1 MLQNYT
7 HPLLSLNHKMCSMT
21 QSEQNRNADDF
32 DLMFNYYYNLIH
44 ERYRMFWNNYFTLV
58 FGNYDILS
66 EVELST
72 LEDLR

>member
-1 MLQNYT
+1 MF
-7 HPLLSLNHKMCSMT
+7 SMT

-32 DLMFNYYYNLIH
+32 DLMFNYYYDLIH
-44 ERYRMFWNNYFTLV
+44 ERYRMFWNNYFRLV

>member
-1 MLQNYT
+1 
-7 HPLLSLNHKMCSMT
+7 MCSMT
-21 QSEQNRNADDF
+21 QSEKVDDF
-32 DLMFNYYYNLIH
+32 DLMFNYFYDWIH
-44 ERYRMFWNNYFTLV
+44 ERYRMFWNNYFRLV

>member
-1 MLQNYT
+1 
-7 HPLLSLNHKMCSMT
+7 MCSMT

-32 DLMFNYYYNLIH
+32 DLMFNYYYDLIH
-44 ERYRMFWNNYFTLV
+44 ERYRMFWNNYFRLV

-66 EVELST
+66 EVESST

>member
-1 MLQNYT
+1 
-7 HPLLSLNHKMCSMT
+7 MCSMT

-32 DLMFNYYYNLIH
+32 DLMFNYYYDWIH
-44 ERYRMFWNNYFTLV
+44 ERYRMFWNNYFRLV

-72 LEDLR
+72 LKDLR

>member
-1 MLQNYT
+1 MFR
-7 HPLLSLNHKMCSMT
+7 MT
-21 QSEQNRNADDF
+21 QSEKVDDF
-32 DLMFNYYYNLIH
+32 DLMFNYYYDLIH
-44 ERYRMFWNNYFTLV
+44 ERYRMFWNNYFRLV

>member
-1 MLQNYT
+1 
-7 HPLLSLNHKMCSMT
+7 MCSMT
-21 QSEQNRNADDF
+21 QSEKVDDF
-32 DLMFNYYYNLIH
+32 DLMFNYYYDLIH
-44 ERYRMFWNNYFTLV
+44 ERYRMFWNNYFRLV

>member
-1 MLQNYT
+1 MFR
-7 HPLLSLNHKMCSMT
+7 MT
-21 QSEQNRNADDF
+21 QSEKVDDF
-32 DLMFNYYYNLIH
+32 DLMFNYYYDWIH
-44 ERYRMFWNNYFTLV
+44 ERYRMFWNNYFRLV

>member
-1 MLQNYT
+1 
-7 HPLLSLNHKMCSMT
+7 MT
-21 QSEQNRNADDF
+21 QSEKVDDF
-32 DLMFNYYYNLIH
+32 DIMFNYYYDLIH
-44 ERYRMFWNNYFTLV
+44 ERYRMFWNNYFRLV